1 MLQRFQWR
9 SITTPPSPVR
19 AASTRR
25 FPNMFA
31 LTTPSVVPP
40 YVAHLGELRA
50 HPLRAIARASSRN
63 DASTRFAL
71 QTRGTHRCFA
81 RAQGVRASTS
91 GVSRAGAFRALLW
104 SNENG
109 VARSFRVHGTTRSP
123 RTRGAARDDTKRQ
136 VETDASS
143 ETSSEAVPS
152 LGTDTDAH
160 ETPPQVKKS
169 KLTDSPTHAM
179 RAIQAR
185 SFEESFVSRSVQ
197 RAVASA
203 VSVTMASR
211 KPGAD
216 TAGPL
221 TKKESDAIG
230 EKVVAALRGHTKRR
244 RAGRKV
250 EYLFVRSALAATG
263 FFVVMGVVASLALAG
278 LLFTMGCREVAFDAV
293 AAWIRFSPVE
303 LGTFIFY
310 AVVPRTSLPFSYRQ
324 YSNQEPTWDRNM
336 TN

>member
-40 YVAHLGELRA
+40 YVAHLGDLRA
-50 HPLRAIARASSRN
+50 RPLRAIARASSRN

-109 VARSFRVHGTTRSP
+109 VARSFRLHGTTRLP

-152 LGTDTDAH
+152 VGTDAH

-169 KLTDSPTHAM
+169 KLTDSPTHAL

-324 YSNQEPTWDRNM
+324 DSNQEPTWDRNM